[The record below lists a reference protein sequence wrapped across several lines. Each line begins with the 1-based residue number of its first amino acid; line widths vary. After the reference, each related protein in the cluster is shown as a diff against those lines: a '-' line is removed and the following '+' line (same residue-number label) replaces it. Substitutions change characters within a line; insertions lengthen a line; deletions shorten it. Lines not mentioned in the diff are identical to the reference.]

1 MPLLFLFFGQSYNAH
16 FWNYDGKQTFLKF
29 SPFGVWFLNWSYH
42 AAGPVYWPNVWPPGD
57 EEEHFPECN
66 SPPKCSAER
75 EAGAGWSNDRVGDS
89 GWDCNVWTIILHY
102 NLQLPTVVLI
112 FYFYFVVQY
121 VYCQLF
127 LKWKLKLI
135 TAKEYQHIFGDSGGR
150 AGTGGAGEWAH
161 VVRNWQHGAPSSH
174 QRYRALKIKM
184 SDIPGIIEQIYY

>member
-1 MPLLFLFFGQSYNAH
+1 MH

-121 VYCQLF
+121 VYCLLF
-127 LKWKLKLI
+127 LKWSWNSLQQKNINTSLEILEAEREQVALESEHMLSEIGNTEHQALTKGTGLSKLKCQ
-135 TAKEYQHIFGDSGGR
+135 TYQ
-150 AGTGGAGEWAH
+150 
-161 VVRNWQHGAPSSH
+161 V
-174 QRYRALKIKM
+174 L
-184 SDIPGIIEQIYY
+184 